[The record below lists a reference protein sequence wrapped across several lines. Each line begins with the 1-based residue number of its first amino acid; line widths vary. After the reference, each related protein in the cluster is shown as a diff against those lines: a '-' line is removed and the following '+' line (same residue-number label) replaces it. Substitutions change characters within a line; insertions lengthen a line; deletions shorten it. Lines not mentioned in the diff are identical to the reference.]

1 MSGLLGEDRRMS
13 SPVRTPA
20 GPSVATT
27 VARAV
32 RTGTVC
38 GALALV
44 LLVMVAGAWGPLLSL
59 DQGVAEGLHR
69 RAVTRPGEVR
79 AARVLTDWV
88 WDPWTLRA
96 LVAVAAVVL
105 WWRRAR
111 LLAGWIAVTILV
123 AALLQQGIKAAVGRD
138 RPHWQDPVDSAHYAA
153 FPSGHA
159 MSAAVGCGLL
169 LWLLWR
175 ASPGPA
181 VRSAAVV
188 AACVS
193 VVGVSFT
200 RVYLG
205 VHWLSDVVAGVALGV
220 GVVAFSIAGHTAF
233 RARSGRGGERR
244 GNLSPGS

>member
-1 MSGLLGEDRRMS
+1 M
-13 SPVRTPA
+13 
-20 GPSVATT
+20 
-27 VARAV
+27 
-32 RTGTVC
+32 
-38 GALALV
+38 
-44 LLVMVAGAWGPLLSL
+44 
-59 DQGVAEGLHR
+59 
-69 RAVTRPGEVR
+69 
-79 AARVLTDWV
+79 
-88 WDPWTLRA
+88 
-96 LVAVAAVVL
+96 VL

-111 LLAGWIAVTILV
+111 LLAGWIAVTVLV

-220 GVVAFSIAGHTAF
+220 GVVAFSIMRPHGVPCAV
-233 RARSGRGGERR
+233 RAGRGTQGEFVTRI
-244 GNLSPGS
+244 LSAAGSAS